1 MGASAA
7 FSLVT
12 IAISYIIRWVLI
24 RENRKIKQSNSEA
37 TLFYAY

>member
-7 FSLVT
+7 FSLAT
-12 IAISYIIRWVLI
+12 IALTFIIRWVLI

-37 TLFYAY
+37 TLFYVY